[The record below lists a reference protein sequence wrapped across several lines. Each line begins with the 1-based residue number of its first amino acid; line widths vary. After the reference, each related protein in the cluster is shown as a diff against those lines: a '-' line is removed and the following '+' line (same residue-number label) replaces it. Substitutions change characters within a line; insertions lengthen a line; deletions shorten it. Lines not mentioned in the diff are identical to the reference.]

1 MSATRDVSRSHPVS
15 GAVSSG
21 KYTGE
26 KGDAFCLHRG
36 CNVDGAAQE
45 GDPGCGLF
53 IHQRGP
59 VLVPRVEQEPGPGFD
74 DDAKSQL
81 VEPAAQ

>member
-15 GAVSSG
+15 GAVSAGS
-21 KYTGE
+21 TPE
-26 KGDAFCLHRG
+26 KKETHSACTER

-45 GDPGCGLF
+45 VDPGCGLF

-59 VLVPRVEQEPGPGFD
+59 VLVPRVEQEPGPGFN